1 MNRKS
6 KSAEFV
12 EEGYD
17 IHITG
22 RNVQVTDTMK
32 EYAIEKISKID
43 RLGHRFIE
51 VTVIM
56 DIQKLEHRC
65 DITLWVDNTKIKVSS
80 SSESMYAS
88 IDLGVDKLK
97 AKLRRFKERVRDHQS
112 ISHADVAMNVNVYS
126 PSHDLLDVNEDI
138 EEENQRRLMQK
149 YAPHQIV
156 SKESKPLKTLNNKE
170 AIFKMELSGD
180 AFMVYRSEED
190 RKLKVIY
197 RRDDGNFGMIEPE

>member
-1 MNRKS
+1 MSRKS

-22 RNVQVTDTMK
+22 RNVQVTETMK
-32 EYAIEKISKID
+32 DYAIEKISKID
-43 RLGHRFIE
+43 RMGHRFID

-65 DITLWVDNTKIKVSS
+65 DIILWVDNTKIKVTA

-88 IDLGVDKLK
+88 IDKGVDKLK
-97 AKLRRFKERVRDHQS
+97 AQLRRFKERTRDHHS
-112 ISHADVAMNVNVYS
+112 VGHAEVAMNVNVYR
-126 PSHDLLDVNEDI
+126 PSEDVLEVNEDI
-138 EEENQRRLMQK
+138 EAENQRQLLQK

-156 SKESKPLKTLNNKE
+156 SKESRPLKTLNYKE

-180 AFMVYRSEED
+180 AFMIFRGEED

-197 RRDDGNFGMIEPE
+197 RRDDGNFGVIEPE

>member
-1 MNRKS
+1 MSRKS

-12 EEGYD
+12 DEGYD

-22 RNVQVTDTMK
+22 RHVLVTDPMK
-32 EYAIEKISKID
+32 DYAIEKISKID
-43 RLGHRFIE
+43 RLGHRFID

-65 DITLWVDNTKIKVSS
+65 DITLWVDNTKIKVSA

-88 IDLGVDKLK
+88 IDKAVDKLK
-97 AKLRRFKERVRDHQS
+97 AQLRRFKERVRDHQA
-112 ISHADVAMNVNVYS
+112 IGHAEVAMNVNVYT
-126 PSHDLLDVNEDI
+126 PSEDVVDVNEDI
-138 EEENQRRLMQK
+138 EEENKREMLAK
-149 YAPHQIV
+149 YTPHQIV
-156 SKESKPLKTLNNKE
+156 SRQSKPLKTLNNKE

-180 AFMVYRSEED
+180 AFMIFRSEED

-197 RRDDGNFGMIEPE
+197 RRDDGNFGVIEPE